1 MIKDKDLIV
10 YNRKDSLNA
19 KGNTEDII
27 TEIINCY
34 NDFKNSTV
42 GIALK
47 LKGASELET
56 CKNVFDFA
64 IENVKYN
71 EDPAGVQLIRTPARL
86 LHDGEG
92 DCKSYAILIASILD
106 NLNIPCMF
114 RFVSFTDDKQY
125 THVYIVTESGII
137 IDPVERVDG
146 KPIFNYASDYT
157 HKLDMN
163 TTHIYRLSGTDN
175 REVDSSIYTP
185 YMGNTAF
192 INNTVALNNLYSY
205 FNLYE
210 TKLQI
215 NGGIENYNAMDFFTV
230 AITLYDKSNG
240 NKDLVVKCG
249 SILQMMYDCGKFS
262 STSTNYEERETTL
275 IDLIDSAVDHLYR
288 IDVNE
293 KGNIYDWWQSTVVEC
308 NYNSVPEQVKRN
320 YIEALSTDGIGAVD
334 NDTKNE
340 IITKIQQSA
349 PYFLYYFLPKK
360 WVVDNKRT
368 FPEVYKK
375 YYIEE
380 SVFKAWVKAF
390 TGCLSE
396 TAIYNHLQ
404 TGFYKRT
411 NSSPEQFINNI
422 IEGKGVPK
430 VGIVSA
436 TVIAAIISG
445 VVAIITALINMW
457 QKVAVAKVSAPE
469 NYPQGAAADS
479 DLYTSISKES
489 GTTNN
494 IPLLLGAVAVAFL
507 LIKNND

>member
-1 MIKDKDLIV
+1 MIENKDLIV

-34 NDFKNSTV
+34 NDFKTSTA

-106 NLNIPCMF
+106 NLDIPCMF
-114 RFVSFTDDKQY
+114 RFVSFTDYKQY

-137 IDPVERVDG
+137 IDPVERVEG
-146 KPIFNYASDYT
+146 KPVFNYASDYT
-157 HKLDMN
+157 YKLDMN

-215 NGGIENYNAMDFFTV
+215 DGGIENYNAMDLITV

-240 NKDLVVKCG
+240 NKDLVIKCG

-275 IDLIDSAVDHLYR
+275 LGLIDSAVDHLYR

-308 NYNSVPEQVKRN
+308 NYNSIPEQVKRN
-320 YIEALSTDGIGAVD
+320 YIEALSTDGIGAID

-360 WVVDNKRT
+360 WVIDNKRT

-380 SVFKAWVKAF
+380 SVFKSWVKAF

-411 NSSPEQFINNI
+411 NSSPEQFINSI
-422 IEGKGVPK
+422 IENKEVPK
-430 VGIVSA
+430 VGVVSA

-445 VVAIITALINMW
+445 VVAIITALISMW
-457 QKVAVAKVSAPE
+457 QKVAVAKVNAPE

-494 IPLLLGAVAVAFL
+494 VPLLLGAAAIAFL